1 MATEKENEKINEE
14 VIPEK
19 NDKKEKKNEKAEETV
34 VYRVAKK
41 KNFVGF
47 VHPDTRRLVTGNK
60 DGEFIVKKA
69 DEKAIAILENAADLH
84 EA

>member
-1 MATEKENEKINEE
+1 MTAKKETAKNTEE
-14 VIPEK
+14 V
-19 NDKKEKKNEKAEETV
+19 KKEQEKTV
-34 VYRVAKK
+34 TYKVLKK

-47 VHPDTRRLVTGNK
+47 VHPETRRLVTSNK
-60 DGEFIVKKA
+60 DGEFVVKKA